1 MSSPDTETDSDELDP
16 DEPRTPMWLPLLGG
30 GLFLLALFLFLATR
44 TDAEPIAENSGDAA
58 AEQAPDTDEKAPTD
72 PAAARA
78 PDAPAP
84 GDPAAAQGD
93 RAAARAARA
102 AAQGDPAP
110 AQGDRAAAQGDPAPA
125 RGDTRNRAP
134 DDPHFGHDH
143 D

>member
-1 MSSPDTETDSDELDP
+1 MSSADHHTDSDELDP

-44 TDAEPIAENSGDAA
+44 TDEEPTDETSAGAEIAAEDGAPGEEAA
-58 AEQAPDTDEKAPTD
+58 APAAA

-78 PDAPAP
+78 QRAPSPAAGDNAPA
-84 GDPAAAQGD
+84 GGKADS
-93 RAAARAARA
+93 
-102 AAQGDPAP
+102 
-110 AQGDRAAAQGDPAPA
+110 
-125 RGDTRNRAP
+125 RNRAP